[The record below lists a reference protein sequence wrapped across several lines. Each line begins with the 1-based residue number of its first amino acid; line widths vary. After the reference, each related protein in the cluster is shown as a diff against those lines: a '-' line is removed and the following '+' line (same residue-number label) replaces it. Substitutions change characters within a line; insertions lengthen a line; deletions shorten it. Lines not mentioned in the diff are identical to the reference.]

1 MVANA
6 SVTVGESHA
15 DGQVDFS
22 ITALDLAG
30 NSLAVNQVN
39 LNSPNLTIDKN
50 APGAVSLTIY
60 SNNSDPSLARAG
72 DLINITLEVSEQ
84 IYNATLQILGTE
96 INMTESNNTAYAAIS
111 VYKTHRTDLWHLTLQ
126 YLMVLATNLTQH
138 RVLHLK
144 TL

>member
-50 APGAVSLTIY
+50 APSVVNLTIY
-60 SNNSDPSLARAG
+60 SNN
-72 DLINITLEVSEQ
+72 LIHH
-84 IYNATLQILGTE
+84 LQELVI
-96 INMTESNNTAYAAIS
+96 
-111 VYKTHRTDLWHLTLQ
+111 
-126 YLMVLATNLTQH
+126 
-138 RVLHLK
+138 
-144 TL
+144 